1 MIRPTESKKYR
12 YEMRNEIE
20 HIIKNQKIDRNLF
33 HEVAKWDYERVIRKM
48 YYSFCNYKKY
58 PTVQVSY
65 MWTRFRE
72 NLKSTELICTDWTDW
87 NFYISQIEELLPKK
101 KRSFFYYLLVDGGW
115 VYEGTLENIQRVLKE
130 YPIYM
135 DDFYIMPKIKETSWM
150 IVHCEDGACMCRVWN
165 YM

>member
-48 YYSFCNYKKY
+48 YYSFCNDKKY

-130 YPIYM
+130 YPICM
-135 DDFYIMPKIKETSWM
+135 DDFYIMPKIKEISWM
-150 IVHCEDGACMCRVWN
+150 IVHCEDGACMYRVWN
-165 YM
+165 YI

>member
-48 YYSFCNYKKY
+48 YYSFCNDKKY

-72 NLKSTELICTDWTDW
+72 NLKSSELIHTDWADW
-87 NFYISQIEELLPKK
+87 ESYIGRIGELLPKK
-101 KRSFFYYLLVDGGW
+101 KCSFFYYLLVDGGW
-115 VYEGTLENIQRVLKE
+115 VYEGTLECIQQVLKE
-130 YPIYM
+130 YPIWM
-135 DDFYIMPKIKETSWM
+135 DDFYIIPKVKEISWM
-150 IVHCEDGACMCRVWN
+150 IVHCEDGACMCLVWN
-165 YM
+165 